1 MQQGLEKPNDFT
13 KAGEV
18 WRKGDSTLE
27 ARSSFIMLK
36 RRASEMVLSRQ
47 EGDDPDNDIESEQS
61 GSDNDNHSDTE
72 GRG

>member
-1 MQQGLEKPNDFT
+1 
-13 KAGEV
+13 
-18 WRKGDSTLE
+18 
-27 ARSSFIMLK
+27 MLK